1 MRRGVA
7 RVLRWLGLLIA
18 SSGLLVAL
26 LVTGIWVWSG
36 SEGSLEWV
44 LQRLAQKQPLTAEG
58 VRGSLRSGLRAQRL
72 AWDVDG
78 LVIEAFDVRLEW
90 QPLALATRTI
100 QLHDLQVARVRV
112 TDRRPAST
120 DPLRAPESIGLP
132 VRVVAQHFE
141 IGRIEWVGPTE
152 WQAETILGS
161 YAFDGLGHQLKLDA
175 IDVMG
180 GTFQG
185 EASVGVLGDKP
196 VEAKARG
203 SLTTAVPKGGVELPM
218 ALEATVKGPLAQ
230 LDARV
235 IARVIEG
242 GGAAASDLPHATATA
257 RITPFAA
264 QPVVQAHAQ
273 LLRVDLA
280 SLWPDAPRTVLSGEA
295 SVEPDGPQRWRWR
308 AAFDNAD
315 PKPWDQGG
323 LPLAQAKGHGQW
335 RGAAVLVQALQAKL
349 GGGELEATGEW
360 QAAQD
365 WTVKGTVRGVD
376 PAALHTRLAARPL
389 GGTLAL
395 RQEQDAL
402 AFEVDLR
409 GDGGAS
415 SARGSRARAP
425 AKGRKLAPVELR
437 RLVAQGRWSNGEAIL
452 PQLEVRLADAALTGS
467 LRAHP
472 ARRSGSG
479 RLQLEA
485 PGLAARFEGDV
496 AERAGRGTLQADA
509 RDLALAARWLRR
521 LPFVGERLPDLVPT
535 GRADANLQWTGG
547 WLDPAIRARIAAPM
561 LALEGKAADPAVEG
575 WTAQNVVLTADGR
588 LADAQLALTGQ
599 AQRGPRRVT
608 LDVAGRGGRSG
619 IGANA
624 VWRAQL
630 PQAALTFT
638 DTGIQAG
645 AWRMQVTRPIDAR
658 WTVAASRLDVAP
670 GAANLIAPAGPA
682 APSSQAVLAWDAV
695 RWGGGELQ
703 TAGRLTG
710 LPMSWIELLGGP
722 QLAGSALAGDL
733 VFDAQWD
740 ARLGDNP
747 RVNATLARRQGDVT
761 VLAETAEGGS
771 ARVPAGVR
779 EARITLAGQGEQLRL
794 TARWDSERAGQAD
807 AQLVTSL
814 SRGGPAGWQWTENA
828 PLRGQL
834 TARLPRIGVWSL
846 LAPPGWRL
854 RGSLAADVTVAGTRG
869 QPQLGGTLNADEL
882 ALRSV
887 VEGVELRNGRLRA
900 RLDGERLRVDEF
912 VLHGAGEGVAEGT
925 LSARGEGAWTAT
937 GLQLQ
942 AEARLTKLRASIRSD
957 RDLTVSGDLSARLD
971 AQGADVKGQLKVD
984 RANIV
989 LPEELPPRLGD
1000 DVVVRQASG
1009 KMATA
1014 EERKQREPDKPP
1026 PKRPFN
1032 VAVQVDL
1039 GPDFRLRGRGL
1050 DTRLTGELAI
1060 TGQSLTQP
1068 RLNGVVQTRGGEYRA
1083 YGQWLDIERGVLR
1096 FTGPLDNPS
1105 LDILA
1110 LRPNLTQRVGV
1121 MISGNVQSPFVRLYA
1136 EPDMPDAEKL
1146 NWLVLGRAAP
1156 AGGGESAL
1164 VQQAALA
1171 LLTQRRGG
1179 SGGGLASRVGLDEL
1193 GVRRDSTEGA
1203 VITLGKRFAKNFYAS
1218 YERSLSGA
1226 LGTLYIFY
1234 DISRRVTLRAEA
1246 GERAAVDLIF
1256 TFSFDKIKR

>member
-1 MRRGVA
+1 VA
-7 RVLRWLGLLIA
+7 
-18 SSGLLVAL
+18 
-26 LVTGIWVWSG
+26 GIWVWSG
-36 SEGSLEWV
+36 SEGSLDWV
-44 LQRLAQKQPLTAEG
+44 LQRIARTQPITAEG
-58 VRGSLRSGLRAQRL
+58 VRGSLRSGLRVQRL
-72 AWDVDG
+72 AWEADG
-78 LVIEAFDVRLEW
+78 LLVEAFDVQLAW
-90 QPLALATRTI
+90 QPTALATRTI
-100 QLHDLQVARVRV
+100 QLNDLQAALVRV

-120 DPLRAPESIGLP
+120 DPLRAPDSIALP
-132 VRVVAQHFE
+132 YRVVANHFE
-141 IGRIEWVGPTE
+141 VGRVEWVGPVE
-152 WQAETILGS
+152 WEADHLAGS
-161 YAFDGLGHQLKLDA
+161 YAFDGLGHQLKLERVE
-175 IDVMG
+175 VMG
-180 GTFQG
+180 GRYQG
-185 EASVGVLGDKP
+185 QASVGVLGAMP
-196 VEAKARG
+196 VEAAIKG
-203 SLTTAVPKGGVELPM
+203 MLTTAVPRSGVELPM
-218 ALEATVKGPLAQ
+218 AVEATVNGALAQ

-235 IARVIEG
+235 LARVIESG
-242 GGAAASDLPHATATA
+242 TAAASDQPHATATA

-264 QPVVQAHAQ
+264 QPLVQAHAQ
-273 LLRVDLA
+273 LRRIDLA
-280 SLWPDAPRTVLSGEA
+280 ALWPDAPHTVLSGEVA
-295 SVEPDGPQRWRWR
+295 VEPDGPERWRWR
-308 AAFDNAD
+308 AALDNAD
-315 PKPWDQGG
+315 PKPWDEGG
-323 LPLAQAKGHGQW
+323 LPVAQAKGNGQW

-376 PAALHTRLAARPL
+376 PAALHTQLAARPM
-389 GGTLAL
+389 GGTLSL
-395 RQEQDAL
+395 RQEQQAI

-409 GDGGAS
+409 GAAAAS
-415 SARGSRARAP
+415 P
-425 AKGRKLAPVELR
+425 AKASRPPQKKDKRRKLAPVELQ
-437 RLVAQGRWSNGEAIL
+437 RLVAQGRWSKGEAVL
-452 PQLEVRLADAALTGS
+452 PRIELRLADATLTGN
-467 LRAHP
+467 LRVRPEGRA
-472 ARRSGSG
+472 GGG

-485 PGLAARFEGDV
+485 PGLAARFDGELS
-496 AERAGRGTLQADA
+496 ERAGRGTLQADA
-509 RDLALAARWLRR
+509 RDLAAATRWLQR
-521 LPFVGERLPDLVPT
+521 LPFVGERLPDAVLT
-535 GRADANLQWTGG
+535 GRADANLRWTGG
-547 WLDPAIRARIAAPM
+547 WRDPAIRARLSAPA
-561 LALEGKAADPAVEG
+561 LALEGEAADPAVAG
-575 WTAQNVVLTADGR
+575 WSAQNVLATADGR
-588 LADAQLALTGQ
+588 LADAQLKLAGQ

-619 IGANA
+619 VGAQA

-630 PQAALTFT
+630 PQAGLTFT
-638 DTGIQAG
+638 DTSIQAG
-645 AWRMQVTRPIDAR
+645 TWRMQLTQPIDAR
-658 WTVAASRLDVAP
+658 WIVATSRLEVAP
-670 GAANLIAPAGPA
+670 GAATLAAPAGPA
-682 APSSQAVLAWDAV
+682 APASQAVLSWDAV

-710 LPMSWIELLGGP
+710 LPMSWIELVGGP

-733 VFDAQWD
+733 EFDAQWD

-761 VLAETAEGGS
+761 VLADTAEGGS
-771 ARVPAGVR
+771 ARVAAGVR
-779 EARITLAGQGEQLRL
+779 EARVTLVGQGEQLTL
-794 TARWDSERAGQAD
+794 TARWDSERAGRAD
-807 AQLVTSL
+807 AQLVTTL
-814 SRGGPAGWQWTENA
+814 SRGGPAGWHWAQDA
-828 PLRGQL
+828 PLRGTL

-854 RGSLAADVTVAGTRG
+854 RGSLAADVAFSGTRS
-869 QPQLGGTLNADEL
+869 QPQLAGTLNADEL

-900 RLDGERLRVDEF
+900 RLDGERLKVDEF
-912 VLHGAGEGVAEGT
+912 VLHGSGEGADEGT
-925 LSARGEGAWTAT
+925 LSARGEGAWTAN

-984 RANIV
+984 RANIE

-1000 DVVVRQASG
+1000 DVVVRQAAG
-1009 KMATA
+1009 KMATS
-1014 EERKQREPDKPP
+1014 EERKQREPDKPA

-1050 DTRLTGELAI
+1050 DTRLHGELAI
-1060 TGQSLTQP
+1060 TGQSLAQP

-1110 LRPNLTQRVGV
+1110 LRPNLAQRVGV

-1156 AGGGESAL
+1156 AGGAESAL
-1164 VQQAALA
+1164 VQQAALT

-1179 SGGGLASRVGLDEL
+1179 GGGGLASRVGLDEL

-1256 TFSFDKIKR
+1256 TFSFDRLKK

>member
-1 MRRGVA
+1 MRRAVS
-7 RVLRWLGLLIA
+7 RFFKWLGLLIA
-18 SSGLLVAL
+18 SSALLVAI

-44 LQRLAQKQPLTAEG
+44 LERIARSQPITAEG
-58 VRGSLRSGLRAQRL
+58 VRGSLRSGLRVQRL
-72 AWDVDG
+72 AWNVDG
-78 LVIEAFDVRLEW
+78 LTVEAFDVRMEW
-90 QPLALATRTI
+90 QPTALATRTI
-100 QLHDLQVARVRV
+100 QLNDLQVARVRV

-120 DPLRAPESIGLP
+120 DPLRAPDSIVLP
-132 VRVVAQHFE
+132 YRVVATHFE
-141 IGRIEWVGPTE
+141 VDRIEWVGPTQWE
-152 WQAETILGS
+152 AENLAGS
-161 YAFDGLGHQLKLDA
+161 YAFDGLGHQLKLDGL
-175 IDVMG
+175 DVMG
-180 GTFQG
+180 GRYQG
-185 EASVGVLGDKP
+185 QASVGVLGDKA
-196 VEAKARG
+196 VKAEVKG
-203 SLTTAVPKGGVELPM
+203 TLTTAVPKSGVELPM
-218 ALEATVKGPLAQ
+218 TLEGTVSGPLAQ

-242 GGAAASDLPHATATA
+242 GGAAASDMPHATATA

-264 QPVVQAHAQ
+264 QPLVQAHAQ
-273 LLRVDLA
+273 LRRVDLA
-280 SLWPDAPRTVLSGEA
+280 GLWPDAPETVLSGEVA
-295 SVEPDGPQRWRWR
+295 VEPDGPERWRWR
-308 AAFDNAD
+308 AALDNAK
-315 PKPWDQGG
+315 PKPWDEGG
-323 LPLAQAKGHGQW
+323 LPVAQAKGNGQW

-389 GGTLAL
+389 GGTVTLKQA
-395 RQEQDAL
+395 EQAL
-402 AFEVDLR
+402 AFDVDLR
-409 GDGGAS
+409 GDAS
-415 SARGSRARAP
+415 GSAPKAARARVP
-425 AKGRKLAPVELR
+425 AKGRKLDPVELR
-437 RLVAQGRWSNGEAIL
+437 RLVAQGRWANGEAVL
-452 PQLEVRLADAALTGS
+452 PQLEVRLADASLTGN

-472 ARRSGSG
+472 ERRSGSG

-485 PGLAARFEGDV
+485 PGLAARFDGEL
-496 AERAGRGTLQADA
+496 AERTGRGTLQADA
-509 RDLALAARWLRR
+509 RDLTQATRWLQR
-521 LPFVGERLPDLVPT
+521 LPFVGERMPDAVLS

-547 WLDPAIRARIAAPM
+547 WLDPSIRARIAAPS
-561 LALEGKAADPAVEG
+561 LALAGPAADPAVEG
-575 WTAQNVVLTADGR
+575 WAAQNVLLTADGR
-588 LADAQLALTGQ
+588 LADAQLKLAGQ

-619 IGANA
+619 VGNSA

-638 DTGIQAG
+638 DTSIQAG
-645 AWRMQVTRPIDAR
+645 AWRMQLTQPIDAR

-670 GAANLIAPAGPA
+670 GAATLVAPAGPA
-682 APSSQAVLAWDAV
+682 APASQAALSWDAV

-710 LPMSWIELLGGP
+710 LPMSWIELVGGP

-761 VLAETAEGGS
+761 VLAETVEGGS
-771 ARVPAGVR
+771 TRVPAGVR
-779 EARITLAGQGEQLRL
+779 EARITLAGQGEQLTL

-814 SRGGPAGWQWTENA
+814 SRGGPAGWQWAETA
-828 PLRGQL
+828 PVRGTL
-834 TARLPRIGVWSL
+834 KARLPRIGVWSL

-854 RGSLAADVTVAGTRG
+854 RGSLAADVSVSGTRS
-869 QPQLGGTLNADEL
+869 QPQLAGTLNADEL

-912 VLHGAGEGVAEGT
+912 VLHGAGEGADDGT
-925 LSARGEGAWTAT
+925 LSARGEGAWTAN

-984 RANIV
+984 RANIE

-1000 DVVVRQASG
+1000 DVVVRQAAG
-1009 KMATA
+1009 KMATS
-1014 EERKQREPDKPP
+1014 EERKQREPDKPAA
-1026 PKRPFN
+1026 KRPFN

-1039 GPDFRLRGRGL
+1039 GPEFRLRGRGL
-1050 DTRLTGELAI
+1050 DTRLRGELAI

-1068 RLNGVVQTRGGEYRA
+1068 RLNGVVQTYGGEYRA

-1156 AGGGESAL
+1156 AGGGEAAL
-1164 VQQAALA
+1164 VQQAALT

-1179 SGGGLASRVGLDEL
+1179 TGGGLASRVGLDEL

-1256 TFSFDKIKR
+1256 TFSFDRIKR